1 MLHRSATQI
10 QALVF
15 REAREQ
21 RIHQARARATN
32 KVDDILHL
40 STRSVVFQASVWR
53 DCVDRKAEFAALG
66 EKECAAMGTEI
77 EELKEACVEA
87 HAGSAHASREFIELS
102 KRKSEFERSR
112 VRRKHA
118 SDAVKQR
125 IQPFAVRAKQLTM
138 ESSRELAANR
148 QMQIELRRMRLEL
161 KKFHSSL
168 RGRLAMEPLLLGE
181 DVEELLTNLSV
192 QDEAEDG
199 ASADAV
205 VAASFAELN
214 AALKRENYS
223 RAVDICNKIRSKLPD
238 DVDAVKV
245 KCLALIRL
253 EKFDKALELAV
264 KYDFLST
271 EKAYCLYRL
280 KQDDEALAL
289 LNGDLETQTTA
300 QLHLAAQ
307 LHFRKGDYD
316 QSIRIYELLLSHAQ
330 EGDDL
335 LELQTNLLAAY
346 ASADRSEELKDREI
360 PIDDG
365 FEVAFNKSF
374 VAIQSGDWAAAE
386 DLLATAERLCRETF
400 AAEGASEA
408 EIEEEV
414 AVIKTQLAFVKQMRG
429 DLDGALS
436 DYRNVLKIKLRNR
449 AVGAVASN
457 NIVAIRK
464 DHDVLDSF
472 KRLKN
477 IDTAVLSEKL
487 SLTQQEAILTNR
499 TLLLCLLN
507 KTEECRESLDT
518 LKKKFPESKSIADIV
533 VLLAIK
539 DQSPAVAIEQLQ
551 GDVSVGGR
559 LGLAHVYL
567 TEGHVL
573 KAAECIRSIEQLA
586 HTPGTVATLVALYE
600 EAGDPASAQIVLKS
614 TLEHYRASD
623 YTSEQAMK
631 VREGDCWY
639 KIQKKQYREAADA
652 YLELLEGETAGA
664 LDRDLRLRSMASLV
678 VALSFCDAEAAEAR
692 CTMLPTVEE
701 SGVDPSELEKEAPR
715 SNRLAVKFAEDKK
728 NERKR
733 AAKSPESISRKRA
746 KRREAYLTNLRAR
759 PDYNASIGLVN
770 PDPERWIP
778 RKQRSHGKRGRRG
791 RNRFVGAQGAGMGTE
806 KDALKLDAA
815 ARAARK
821 AESDKPAAVVV
832 TSGSGIRKSKKKKR
846 R

>member
-1 MLHRSATQI
+1 MATAVSA
-10 QALVF
+10 
-15 REAREQ
+15 EA
-21 RIHQARARATN
+21 A
-32 KVDDILHL
+32 
-40 STRSVVFQASVWR
+40 
-53 DCVDRKAEFAALG
+53 
-66 EKECAAMGTEI
+66 
-77 EELKEACVEA
+77 
-87 HAGSAHASREFIELS
+87 
-102 KRKSEFERSR
+102 
-112 VRRKHA
+112 
-118 SDAVKQR
+118 
-125 IQPFAVRAKQLTM
+125 
-138 ESSRELAANR
+138 
-148 QMQIELRRMRLEL
+148 
-161 KKFHSSL
+161 
-168 RGRLAMEPLLLGE
+168 
-181 DVEELLTNLSV
+181 
-192 QDEAEDG
+192 
-199 ASADAV
+199 
-205 VAASFAELN
+205 VAASFSELN

-223 RAVDICNKIRSKLPD
+223 RAVDICNKIRSKFPD

-245 KCLALIRL
+245 KCVALIRL

-280 KQDDEALAL
+280 KQDDDALKL
-289 LNGDLETQTTA
+289 LEGGDLEAQSTA

-307 LHFRKGDYD
+307 LHFRKGNYD
-316 QSIRIYELLLSHAQ
+316 QSTRIYELLLSRGQ

-335 LELQTNLLAAY
+335 LELRTNLLAAY
-346 ASADRSEELKDREI
+346 ASAGRSHELKDREI

-374 VAIQSGDWAAAE
+374 VAIQSGDWEAAE
-386 DLLATAERLCRETF
+386 ELLLTADRLCRDTF
-400 AAEGASEA
+400 VAEGALEA
-408 EIEEEV
+408 EIEDEV

-436 DYRNVLKIKLRNR
+436 DYRNVLKLKLRNR

-457 NIVAIRK
+457 NIVTIRK
-464 DHDVLDSF
+464 DRDVLDSF

-477 IDTAVLSEKL
+477 IDASVLSDKL
-487 SLTQQEAILTNR
+487 NPAQQEAILTNR
-499 TLLLCLLN
+499 ALLLCLMN
-507 KTEECRESLDT
+507 KTEECRESLEA
-518 LKKKFPESKSIADIV
+518 LKKQFPLSKSIADIV

-539 DQSPAVAIEQLQ
+539 DQSAAGAIEQLQ

-567 TEGHVL
+567 TEGQVL

-586 HTPGTVATLVALYE
+586 HSPGTVATLVALYE
-600 EAGDPASAQIVLKS
+600 QADDSASAQAVLESALTHHK
-614 TLEHYRASD
+614 AGD

-631 VREGDCWY
+631 IREGDCWY

-652 YLELLEGETAGA
+652 YLELLEGQTAGA

-692 CTMLPTVEE
+692 CAMLPAVEE
-701 SGVDPSELEKEAPR
+701 SGVDPSELEKQVPR
-715 SNRLAVKFAEDKK
+715 STRLAAKFADTGDKK
-728 NERKR
+728 SERKR
-733 AAKSPESISRKRA
+733 AAKSPEAIARKRA
-746 KRREAYLTNLRAR
+746 KRREAHLANLHAR

-832 TSGSGIRKSKKKKR
+832 SSGSGIRKSKKKKR

>member
-1 MLHRSATQI
+1 MATT
-10 QALVF
+10 V
-15 REAREQ
+15 
-21 RIHQARARATN
+21 
-32 KVDDILHL
+32 
-40 STRSVVFQASVWR
+40 
-53 DCVDRKAEFAALG
+53 
-66 EKECAAMGTEI
+66 
-77 EELKEACVEA
+77 
-87 HAGSAHASREFIELS
+87 
-102 KRKSEFERSR
+102 
-112 VRRKHA
+112 
-118 SDAVKQR
+118 
-125 IQPFAVRAKQLTM
+125 
-138 ESSRELAANR
+138 
-148 QMQIELRRMRLEL
+148 
-161 KKFHSSL
+161 
-168 RGRLAMEPLLLGE
+168 
-181 DVEELLTNLSV
+181 
-192 QDEAEDG
+192 
-199 ASADAV
+199 SADAA
-205 VAASFAELN
+205 VAASFSELN

-223 RAVDICNKIRSKLPD
+223 RAVDICNKIRSKFPD

-245 KCLALIRL
+245 KCVALIRL

-264 KYDFLST
+264 KYEFLST

-280 KQDDEALAL
+280 KKDNDALKL
-289 LNGDLETQTTA
+289 LEGEDLETQNTA

-307 LHFRKGDYD
+307 LHFRKGNYD
-316 QSIRIYELLLSHAQ
+316 QSIRIYELLLSRAQ

-346 ASADRSEELKDREI
+346 ASAGRSHELKDREI

-374 VAIQSGDWAAAE
+374 VAIQSGDWVEAE
-386 DLLATAERLCRETF
+386 ELLLIAERLCRDTF
-400 AAEGASEA
+400 EAEGATEA

-436 DYRNVLKIKLRNR
+436 DYRNVLKLKLRNR

-457 NIVAIRK
+457 NIVTIRK
-464 DHDVLDSF
+464 DRDVLDSL

-477 IDTAVLSEKL
+477 IDAAVLSDKL
-487 SLTQQEAILTNR
+487 NPAQQEAILTNR
-499 TLLLCLLN
+499 TLLLCLMN
-507 KTEECRESLDT
+507 KTEECRESLEA
-518 LKKKFPESKSIADIV
+518 LRKQFPASKSIADIV

-539 DQSPAVAIEQLQ
+539 DQSPAAAIDQLQ
-551 GDVSVGGR
+551 NDMSVGGR

-567 TEGHVL
+567 TEGQVL

-586 HTPGTVATLVALYE
+586 HSPGTVATLIALYE
-600 EAGDPASAQIVLKS
+600 QAGDSISAQAVLKS
-614 TLEHYRASD
+614 ALVHHKTGNYS
-623 YTSEQAMK
+623 SEQAMK
-631 VREGDCWY
+631 IREGDCWY

-692 CTMLPTVEE
+692 CAMLPAVEE
-701 SGVDPSELEKEAPR
+701 SAIDPSELEKQAPR
-715 SNRLAVKFAEDKK
+715 STRLAAKFADTGDKK
-728 NERKR
+728 SERKR
-733 AAKSPESISRKRA
+733 AAKSPESVARKRA
-746 KRREAYLTNLRAR
+746 KRREAHLASLRSR

-832 TSGSGIRKSKKKKR
+832 SSGSGIRKSKKKKR

>member
-1 MLHRSATQI
+1 MATAVSA
-10 QALVF
+10 
-15 REAREQ
+15 EA
-21 RIHQARARATN
+21 A
-32 KVDDILHL
+32 
-40 STRSVVFQASVWR
+40 
-53 DCVDRKAEFAALG
+53 
-66 EKECAAMGTEI
+66 
-77 EELKEACVEA
+77 
-87 HAGSAHASREFIELS
+87 
-102 KRKSEFERSR
+102 
-112 VRRKHA
+112 
-118 SDAVKQR
+118 
-125 IQPFAVRAKQLTM
+125 
-138 ESSRELAANR
+138 
-148 QMQIELRRMRLEL
+148 
-161 KKFHSSL
+161 
-168 RGRLAMEPLLLGE
+168 
-181 DVEELLTNLSV
+181 
-192 QDEAEDG
+192 
-199 ASADAV
+199 
-205 VAASFAELN
+205 VAASFSELN

-223 RAVDICNKIRSKLPD
+223 RAVDICNKIRSKFPD

-245 KCLALIRL
+245 KCVALIRL

-264 KYDFLST
+264 KYEFLST

-280 KQDDEALAL
+280 KQDDDALKL
-289 LNGDLETQTTA
+289 LEGGDLEAQSTA

-307 LHFRKGDYD
+307 LHFRKGNYD
-316 QSIRIYELLLSHAQ
+316 QSTRIYELLLSRGQ
-330 EGDDL
+330 EVGGVCISSSIGSTLTTPAGNPYTIQGDDL
-335 LELQTNLLAAY
+335 LELRTNLLAAY
-346 ASADRSEELKDREI
+346 ASAGRSHELKDREI

-374 VAIQSGDWAAAE
+374 VAIQSGDWEAAE
-386 DLLATAERLCRETF
+386 ELLLTAERLCRDTF
-400 AAEGASEA
+400 VAEGASEA
-408 EIEEEV
+408 EIEDEV

-436 DYRNVLKIKLRNR
+436 DYRNVLKLKLRNR

-457 NIVAIRK
+457 NIVTIRK
-464 DHDVLDSF
+464 DRDVLDSF

-477 IDTAVLSEKL
+477 IDASVLSDKL
-487 SLTQQEAILTNR
+487 NPAQQEAILTNR
-499 TLLLCLLN
+499 ALLLCLMN
-507 KTEECRESLDT
+507 KTEECRESLEA
-518 LKKKFPESKSIADIV
+518 LKKQFPLSKSIADIV

-539 DQSPAVAIEQLQ
+539 DQSAAGAIEQLQ

-567 TEGHVL
+567 TEGQVL

-586 HTPGTVATLVALYE
+586 HSPA
-600 EAGDPASAQIVLKS
+600 DDSASAQAVLESALTHHK
-614 TLEHYRASD
+614 AGD
-623 YTSEQAMK
+623 YTSEQATK
-631 VREGDCWY
+631 IREGDCWY

-652 YLELLEGETAGA
+652 YLELLEGQTAGA

-692 CTMLPTVEE
+692 CAMLPAVEE
-701 SGVDPSELEKEAPR
+701 SGVDPSELEKQVPR
-715 SNRLAVKFAEDKK
+715 STRLAAKFADTGDKK
-728 NERKR
+728 SERKR
-733 AAKSPESISRKRA
+733 AAKSPEAIARKRA
-746 KRREAYLTNLRAR
+746 KRREAHLANLRAR

-832 TSGSGIRKSKKKKR
+832 SSGSGIRKSKKKKR

>member
-1 MLHRSATQI
+1 MATT
-10 QALVF
+10 V
-15 REAREQ
+15 
-21 RIHQARARATN
+21 
-32 KVDDILHL
+32 
-40 STRSVVFQASVWR
+40 
-53 DCVDRKAEFAALG
+53 
-66 EKECAAMGTEI
+66 
-77 EELKEACVEA
+77 
-87 HAGSAHASREFIELS
+87 
-102 KRKSEFERSR
+102 
-112 VRRKHA
+112 
-118 SDAVKQR
+118 
-125 IQPFAVRAKQLTM
+125 
-138 ESSRELAANR
+138 
-148 QMQIELRRMRLEL
+148 
-161 KKFHSSL
+161 
-168 RGRLAMEPLLLGE
+168 
-181 DVEELLTNLSV
+181 
-192 QDEAEDG
+192 
-199 ASADAV
+199 SADAA
-205 VAASFAELN
+205 VAASFSELN

-245 KCLALIRL
+245 KCVALIRL

-280 KQDDEALAL
+280 KQDDDALKL
-289 LNGDLETQTTA
+289 LGGGDLETQSTA

-316 QSIRIYELLLSHAQ
+316 QSIRIYELLLSRGP

-346 ASADRSEELKDREI
+346 ASAGRSQELKDREI

-374 VAIQSGDWAAAE
+374 VAIQSSDWEAAE
-386 DLLATAERLCRETF
+386 ELLLTAERLCCDTF
-400 AAEGASEA
+400 VAEGASEA

-414 AVIKTQLAFVKQMRG
+414 AVIKTQLAYVKQMRG
-429 DLDGALS
+429 NLDDALS
-436 DYRNVLKIKLRNR
+436 DYRNVLKLKLRNR

-457 NIVAIRK
+457 NIVTIRQ
-464 DHDVLDSF
+464 DRDVLDSF

-477 IDTAVLSEKL
+477 IDTAVLSDKL
-487 SLTQQEAILTNR
+487 NPTQQEAILTNR
-499 TLLLCLLN
+499 TLLLCLMN
-507 KTEECRESLDT
+507 KTEECRESLEA
-518 LKKKFPESKSIADIV
+518 LKKQFPASKSIADIV

-539 DQSPAVAIEQLQ
+539 DQSPGAAIEQLQ
-551 GDVSVGGR
+551 DDMSVGGR

-573 KAAECIRSIEQLA
+573 KAAECIRSIEELA
-586 HTPGTVATLVALYE
+586 HSPGTVATLVALYE
-600 EAGDPASAQIVLKS
+600 QAGDSASAQAVL
-614 TLEHYRASD
+614 ERALIHHRAGN

-631 VREGDCWY
+631 IREGDCWY

-664 LDRDLRLRSMASLV
+664 MDRDLRLRSMASLV

-692 CTMLPTVEE
+692 CAMLPAVEE
-701 SGVDPSELEKEAPR
+701 SGVDPSELEKQAPR
-715 SNRLAVKFAEDKK
+715 SNRLAAKFADTGDKK

-733 AAKSPESISRKRA
+733 AAKSPESIARKRA
-746 KRREAYLTNLRAR
+746 KRREAHLTKLRSR

-832 TSGSGIRKSKKKKR
+832 SSDSGIRKSKKKKR

>member
-1 MLHRSATQI
+1 MAT
-10 QALVF
+10 
-15 REAREQ
+15 
-21 RIHQARARATN
+21 
-32 KVDDILHL
+32 
-40 STRSVVFQASVWR
+40 
-53 DCVDRKAEFAALG
+53 
-66 EKECAAMGTEI
+66 
-77 EELKEACVEA
+77 
-87 HAGSAHASREFIELS
+87 
-102 KRKSEFERSR
+102 
-112 VRRKHA
+112 
-118 SDAVKQR
+118 AV
-125 IQPFAVRAKQLTM
+125 
-138 ESSRELAANR
+138 
-148 QMQIELRRMRLEL
+148 
-161 KKFHSSL
+161 
-168 RGRLAMEPLLLGE
+168 
-181 DVEELLTNLSV
+181 
-192 QDEAEDG
+192 
-199 ASADAV
+199 SADSA
-205 VAASFAELN
+205 VAASFSELN
-214 AALKRENYS
+214 AALKRENYT
-223 RAVDICNKIRSKLPD
+223 RAVDICNKIRSKFPD

-245 KCLALIRL
+245 KCVALIRL

-264 KYDFLST
+264 KYDFLNT

-280 KQDDEALAL
+280 KQDDEALKL
-289 LNGDLETQTTA
+289 LEGGDLEALSTA

-307 LHFRKGDYD
+307 LHFRQGNYN
-316 QSIRIYELLLSHAQ
+316 QSICIYELLLSRAQ

-346 ASADRSEELKDREI
+346 ASAGRSQELKDREI
-360 PIDDG
+360 HIDDG

-374 VAIQSGDWAAAE
+374 VAIQSGDWGAAE
-386 DLLATAERLCRETF
+386 ELLLTAERLCRDTF
-400 AAEGASEA
+400 EAEGASEA
-408 EIEEEV
+408 EIGEEV
-414 AVIKTQLAFVKQMRG
+414 AVIKTQQAFVKQMRG

-436 DYRNVLKIKLRNR
+436 DYRNVLKLKLRNR

-457 NIVAIRK
+457 NIVTIRK
-464 DHDVLDSF
+464 DRDVLDSF

-477 IDTAVLSEKL
+477 IDASVLSDKL
-487 SLTQQEAILTNR
+487 SPAQQEAILTNR
-499 TLLLCLLN
+499 ALLLCLLN
-507 KTEECRESLDT
+507 KTEECRESLEV
-518 LKKKFPESKSIADIV
+518 LKKQFPSSKSIADIV

-539 DQSPAVAIEQLQ
+539 DQSAAGAIEQLQ

-567 TEGHVL
+567 TEGQVL

-586 HTPGTVATLVALYE
+586 HSPGTVATLVALYE
-600 EAGDPASAQIVLKS
+600 QAGDSASAQAVLESALAHHK
-614 TLEHYRASD
+614 AGD

-631 VREGDCWY
+631 IREGDCWY

-692 CTMLPTVEE
+692 CAMLPAVEE
-701 SGVDPSELEKEAPR
+701 SGVDPSELEKQVPR
-715 SNRLAVKFAEDKK
+715 STRLAAKFADTGDKK

-733 AAKSPESISRKRA
+733 AAKSPEAIARKRA
-746 KRREAYLTNLRAR
+746 RRREAHLANLRAR

-832 TSGSGIRKSKKKKR
+832 SSGSGIRKSKKKKR

>member
-1 MLHRSATQI
+1 MAT
-10 QALVF
+10 
-15 REAREQ
+15 
-21 RIHQARARATN
+21 
-32 KVDDILHL
+32 
-40 STRSVVFQASVWR
+40 
-53 DCVDRKAEFAALG
+53 
-66 EKECAAMGTEI
+66 
-77 EELKEACVEA
+77 
-87 HAGSAHASREFIELS
+87 
-102 KRKSEFERSR
+102 
-112 VRRKHA
+112 
-118 SDAVKQR
+118 AV
-125 IQPFAVRAKQLTM
+125 
-138 ESSRELAANR
+138 
-148 QMQIELRRMRLEL
+148 
-161 KKFHSSL
+161 
-168 RGRLAMEPLLLGE
+168 
-181 DVEELLTNLSV
+181 
-192 QDEAEDG
+192 
-199 ASADAV
+199 SADAA
-205 VAASFAELN
+205 VAASFSELN

-245 KCLALIRL
+245 KCVALIRL

-264 KYDFLST
+264 KYDFLAT

-280 KQDDEALAL
+280 KQDDDALKL
-289 LNGDLETQTTA
+289 LSGGDLQAQSTA

-307 LHFRKGDYD
+307 LHFRKGNYD
-316 QSIRIYELLLSHAQ
+316 QSIRIYELLLTRAP

-346 ASADRSEELKDREI
+346 ASAGRSHELKDREI

-374 VAIQSGDWAAAE
+374 IAIQSGDWEAAE
-386 DLLATAERLCRETF
+386 ELLLTAERLCRDTF
-400 AAEGASEA
+400 VAEGASEA
-408 EIEEEV
+408 EIEEEA
-414 AVIKTQLAFVKQMRG
+414 AVIKTQIAFVKQMRG

-436 DYRNVLKIKLRNR
+436 DYRNVLKLKLRNR

-457 NIVAIRK
+457 NIVTIRK
-464 DHDVLDSF
+464 DRDVMDSF

-477 IDTAVLSEKL
+477 IDAAVLSDKL
-487 SLTQQEAILTNR
+487 NPTQQEAILTNR
-499 TLLLCLLN
+499 TLLLCLMN
-507 KTEECRESLDT
+507 KTEECRESLEA
-518 LKKKFPESKSIADIV
+518 LKKQFPSSKSIADIV
-533 VLLAIK
+533 VLLTIK
-539 DQSPAVAIEQLQ
+539 DQSAGAAVEQLQ
-551 GDVSVGGR
+551 DDMSVGGR

-567 TEGHVL
+567 TEGQVL

-586 HTPGTVATLVALYE
+586 HSPGTVATLVALYE
-600 EAGDPASAQIVLKS
+600 QAGDSASAQAVLES
-614 TLEHYRASD
+614 ALVHHRASD

-631 VREGDCWY
+631 IREGDCWY

-692 CTMLPTVEE
+692 CAMLPAVEE
-701 SGVDPSELEKEAPR
+701 SGVDPSELEKQAPR
-715 SNRLAVKFAEDKK
+715 SNRLAAKFADTGDKK
-728 NERKR
+728 SERKR
-733 AAKSPESISRKRA
+733 AAKSPESIARKRA
-746 KRREAYLTNLRAR
+746 KRREAHLANLRAS

-832 TSGSGIRKSKKKKR
+832 SSDSGIRKSKKKKR

>member
-1 MLHRSATQI
+1 MATAVSA
-10 QALVF
+10 
-15 REAREQ
+15 EA
-21 RIHQARARATN
+21 A
-32 KVDDILHL
+32 
-40 STRSVVFQASVWR
+40 
-53 DCVDRKAEFAALG
+53 
-66 EKECAAMGTEI
+66 
-77 EELKEACVEA
+77 
-87 HAGSAHASREFIELS
+87 
-102 KRKSEFERSR
+102 
-112 VRRKHA
+112 
-118 SDAVKQR
+118 
-125 IQPFAVRAKQLTM
+125 
-138 ESSRELAANR
+138 
-148 QMQIELRRMRLEL
+148 
-161 KKFHSSL
+161 
-168 RGRLAMEPLLLGE
+168 
-181 DVEELLTNLSV
+181 
-192 QDEAEDG
+192 
-199 ASADAV
+199 
-205 VAASFAELN
+205 VAASFSELN

-223 RAVDICNKIRSKLPD
+223 RAVDICNKIRSKFPD

-245 KCLALIRL
+245 KCVALIRL

-264 KYDFLST
+264 KYEFLST

-280 KQDDEALAL
+280 KQDDDALKL
-289 LNGDLETQTTA
+289 LEGGDLEAQSTA

-307 LHFRKGDYD
+307 LHFRKGNYD
-316 QSIRIYELLLSHAQ
+316 QSTRIYELLLSRGQ

-335 LELQTNLLAAY
+335 LELRTNLLAAY
-346 ASADRSEELKDREI
+346 ASAGRSHELKDREI

-374 VAIQSGDWAAAE
+374 VAIQSGDWEAAE
-386 DLLATAERLCRETF
+386 ELLLTAERLCRDTF
-400 AAEGASEA
+400 VAEGASEA
-408 EIEEEV
+408 EIEDEV

-436 DYRNVLKIKLRNR
+436 DYRNVLKLKLRNR

-457 NIVAIRK
+457 NIVTIRK
-464 DHDVLDSF
+464 DRDVLDSF

-477 IDTAVLSEKL
+477 IDASVLSDKL
-487 SLTQQEAILTNR
+487 NPAQQEAILTNR
-499 TLLLCLLN
+499 ALLLCLMN
-507 KTEECRESLDT
+507 KTEECRESLEA
-518 LKKKFPESKSIADIV
+518 LKKQFPLSKSIADIV

-539 DQSPAVAIEQLQ
+539 DQSAAGAIEQLQ

-567 TEGHVL
+567 TEGQVL

-586 HTPGTVATLVALYE
+586 HSPGTVATLVALYE
-600 EAGDPASAQIVLKS
+600 QADDSASAQAVLESALTHHK
-614 TLEHYRASD
+614 AGD
-623 YTSEQAMK
+623 YTSEQATK
-631 VREGDCWY
+631 IREGDCWY

-652 YLELLEGETAGA
+652 YLELLEGQTAGA

-692 CTMLPTVEE
+692 CAMLPAVEE
-701 SGVDPSELEKEAPR
+701 SGVDPSELEKQVPR
-715 SNRLAVKFAEDKK
+715 STRLAAKFADTGDKK
-728 NERKR
+728 SERKR
-733 AAKSPESISRKRA
+733 AAKSPEAIARKRA
-746 KRREAYLTNLRAR
+746 KRREAHLANLRAR

-832 TSGSGIRKSKKKKR
+832 SSGSGIRKSKKKKR

>member
-1 MLHRSATQI
+1 MATAVSA
-10 QALVF
+10 
-15 REAREQ
+15 EA
-21 RIHQARARATN
+21 A
-32 KVDDILHL
+32 
-40 STRSVVFQASVWR
+40 
-53 DCVDRKAEFAALG
+53 
-66 EKECAAMGTEI
+66 
-77 EELKEACVEA
+77 
-87 HAGSAHASREFIELS
+87 
-102 KRKSEFERSR
+102 
-112 VRRKHA
+112 
-118 SDAVKQR
+118 
-125 IQPFAVRAKQLTM
+125 
-138 ESSRELAANR
+138 
-148 QMQIELRRMRLEL
+148 
-161 KKFHSSL
+161 
-168 RGRLAMEPLLLGE
+168 
-181 DVEELLTNLSV
+181 
-192 QDEAEDG
+192 
-199 ASADAV
+199 
-205 VAASFAELN
+205 VAASFSELN

-223 RAVDICNKIRSKLPD
+223 RAVDICNKIRSKFPD

-245 KCLALIRL
+245 KCVALIRL

-280 KQDDEALAL
+280 KQDDDALKL
-289 LNGDLETQTTA
+289 LEGGDLEAQSTA

-307 LHFRKGDYD
+307 LHFRKGNYD
-316 QSIRIYELLLSHAQ
+316 QSTRIYELLLSRGQ

-335 LELQTNLLAAY
+335 LELRTNLLAAY
-346 ASADRSEELKDREI
+346 ASAGRSHELKDREI

-374 VAIQSGDWAAAE
+374 VAIQSGDWEAAE
-386 DLLATAERLCRETF
+386 ELLLTAERLCRDTF
-400 AAEGASEA
+400 VAEGASEA
-408 EIEEEV
+408 EIEDEV

-436 DYRNVLKIKLRNR
+436 DYRNVLKLKLRNR

-457 NIVAIRK
+457 NIVTIRK
-464 DHDVLDSF
+464 DRDVLDSF

-477 IDTAVLSEKL
+477 IDASVLSDKL
-487 SLTQQEAILTNR
+487 NPAQQEAILTNR
-499 TLLLCLLN
+499 ALLLCLMN
-507 KTEECRESLDT
+507 KTEECRESLEA
-518 LKKKFPESKSIADIV
+518 LKKQFPLSKSIADIV

-539 DQSPAVAIEQLQ
+539 DQSAAGAIEQLQ

-567 TEGHVL
+567 TEGQVL

-586 HTPGTVATLVALYE
+586 HSPGTVATLVALYE
-600 EAGDPASAQIVLKS
+600 QADDSASAQAVLESALTHHK
-614 TLEHYRASD
+614 AGD

-631 VREGDCWY
+631 IREGDCWY

-652 YLELLEGETAGA
+652 YLELLEGQTAGA

-692 CTMLPTVEE
+692 CAMLPAVEE
-701 SGVDPSELEKEAPR
+701 SGVDPSELEKQVPR
-715 SNRLAVKFAEDKK
+715 STRLAAKFADTGDKK
-728 NERKR
+728 SERKR
-733 AAKSPESISRKRA
+733 AAKSPEAIARKRA
-746 KRREAYLTNLRAR
+746 KRREAHLANLRAR

-832 TSGSGIRKSKKKKR
+832 SSGSGIRKSKKKKR

>member
-1 MLHRSATQI
+1 MAT
-10 QALVF
+10 
-15 REAREQ
+15 
-21 RIHQARARATN
+21 
-32 KVDDILHL
+32 
-40 STRSVVFQASVWR
+40 
-53 DCVDRKAEFAALG
+53 
-66 EKECAAMGTEI
+66 
-77 EELKEACVEA
+77 
-87 HAGSAHASREFIELS
+87 
-102 KRKSEFERSR
+102 
-112 VRRKHA
+112 
-118 SDAVKQR
+118 AV
-125 IQPFAVRAKQLTM
+125 
-138 ESSRELAANR
+138 
-148 QMQIELRRMRLEL
+148 
-161 KKFHSSL
+161 
-168 RGRLAMEPLLLGE
+168 
-181 DVEELLTNLSV
+181 
-192 QDEAEDG
+192 
-199 ASADAV
+199 SADSA
-205 VAASFAELN
+205 VAASFSELN
-214 AALKRENYS
+214 AALKRENYT
-223 RAVDICNKIRSKLPD
+223 RAVDICNKIRSKFPD

-245 KCLALIRL
+245 KCVALIRL

-264 KYDFLST
+264 KYDFLNT

-280 KQDDEALAL
+280 KQDDEALKL
-289 LNGDLETQTTA
+289 LEGGDLEALSTA

-307 LHFRKGDYD
+307 LHFRQGNYN
-316 QSIRIYELLLSHAQ
+316 QSICIYELLLSRAQ

-346 ASADRSEELKDREI
+346 ASAGRSQELKDREI

-374 VAIQSGDWAAAE
+374 VAIQSGDWGAAE
-386 DLLATAERLCRETF
+386 ELLLIAERLCRDTF
-400 AAEGASEA
+400 EAEGASEA
-408 EIEEEV
+408 EIGEEV
-414 AVIKTQLAFVKQMRG
+414 AVIKTQQAFVKQMRG

-436 DYRNVLKIKLRNR
+436 DYRNVLKLKLRNR
-449 AVGAVASN
+449 AVDAVASN
-457 NIVAIRK
+457 NIVTIRK
-464 DHDVLDSF
+464 DRDVLDSF

-477 IDTAVLSEKL
+477 IDASVLSDKL
-487 SLTQQEAILTNR
+487 SPAQQEAILTNR
-499 TLLLCLLN
+499 ALLLCLLN
-507 KTEECRESLDT
+507 KTEECRESLEV
-518 LKKKFPESKSIADIV
+518 LKKQFPSSKSIADIV

-539 DQSPAVAIEQLQ
+539 DQSAAGAIEQLQ
-551 GDVSVGGR
+551 GDVSVGGC

-567 TEGHVL
+567 TEGQVL

-586 HTPGTVATLVALYE
+586 HSPGTVATLVALYE
-600 EAGDPASAQIVLKS
+600 QAGDSASAQAVLESALAHHK
-614 TLEHYRASD
+614 AGD

-631 VREGDCWY
+631 IREGDCWY

-692 CTMLPTVEE
+692 CAMLPAVEE
-701 SGVDPSELEKEAPR
+701 SGVDPSELEKQVPR
-715 SNRLAVKFAEDKK
+715 STRLAAKFADTGDKK

-733 AAKSPESISRKRA
+733 AAKSPEAIARKRA
-746 KRREAYLTNLRAR
+746 RRREAHLANLRAR

-832 TSGSGIRKSKKKKR
+832 SSGSGIRKSKKKKR